1 MVSEPGLT
9 PAQLPD
15 APPSS
20 PGPNGPGAPA
30 YPWPYADGPV
40 PYAGGP
46 TPYLGGPMPYAGV
59 RPDGAWVGPPQQPN
73 WQPAKP
79 SALPIV
85 QREYHEFFRAPR
97 FRWWRPLLAI
107 AMFVGTWFVA
117 TLLVSIPA
125 VVMDTAS
132 GRLDPAAVAKGELKV
147 TPLIFLA
154 NNLGLALAIPL
165 AGLTAWAVFG
175 QRPRW
180 ISSIAGGFRW
190 GLFWRFVAVAVP
202 ILLVSVGVELL
213 LGGVPELAWNA
224 DSWFLI
230 IAILLTTPLQAAGE
244 EYGTR
249 GILARSVGSWFG
261 SARVGLVVAT
271 VLTSVVFMLLH
282 GAGDPWLNGY
292 YFLVGVVCSILV
304 WKTGGLEAA
313 VALHAVN
320 NLIGEVTIPFG
331 GLDGMFDREAGAAG
345 PEILIQVFF
354 TLVLVAALLLVARR
368 LKIPQSAAPAALQR
382 EATR

>member
-1 MVSEPGLT
+1 MI
-9 PAQLPD
+9 
-15 APPSS
+15 
-20 PGPNGPGAPA
+20 
-30 YPWPYADGPV
+30 
-40 PYAGGP
+40 
-46 TPYLGGPMPYAGV
+46 
-59 RPDGAWVGPPQQPN
+59 

-79 SALPIV
+79 SALPV
-85 QREYHEFFRAPR
+85 VPREYHEFFRTPR
-97 FRWWRPLLAI
+97 FRWWKSVLSLL
-107 AMFVGTWFVA
+107 MFVA
-117 TLLVSIPA
+117 TWLVANIVIGLAAIIYDWSTGRVDPK
-125 VVMDTAS
+125 DTMA
-132 GRLDPAAVAKGELKV
+132 GRIIM
-147 TPLIFLA
+147 TPVLFTA
-154 NNLGLALAIPL
+154 NNLALAAAIPL

-202 ILLVSVGVELL
+202 ILLVSVGVETLL
-213 LGGVPELAWNA
+213 AGPPQLVWNA

-249 GILARSVGSWFG
+249 GLLARSIGSWFS

-271 VLTSVVFMLLH
+271 VVTSVVFMLLH

-292 YFLVGVVCSILV
+292 YFTVGVACSVLV
-304 WKTGGLEAA
+304 WKTGGLEAGI
-313 VALHAVN
+313 ALHVVN

-331 GLDGMFDREAGAAG
+331 GLEGMFDRQAGAAG

-354 TLVLVAALLLVARR
+354 TVALVAAQLLVARR
-368 LKIPQSAAPAALQR
+368 LRIPQSAAPAAVRPVLVP
-382 EATR
+382 

>member
-1 MVSEPGLT
+1 MRP
-9 PAQLPD
+9 Q
-15 APPSS
+15 
-20 PGPNGPGAPA
+20 
-30 YPWPYADGPV
+30 DGQ
-40 PYAGGP
+40 
-46 TPYLGGPMPYAGV
+46 
-59 RPDGAWVGPPQQPN
+59 PDGMWLSPTQPPLDWRPV
-73 WQPAKP
+73 KP

-97 FRWWRPLLAI
+97 FRWWRPLLSL
-107 AMFVGTWFVA
+107 AMFIGTWLVA
-117 TLLVSIPA
+117 NIVFG
-125 VVMDTAS
+125 V
-132 GRLDPAAVAKGELKV
+132 AAVIYDWSTGRVDPKSTMAGTIV
-147 TPLIFLA
+147 MTPVLFTA
-154 NNLGLALAIPL
+154 NNLALAAAIPL

-202 ILLVSVGVELL
+202 ILLVSVGVEMLF
-213 LGGVPELAWNA
+213 GGAPQLVWNA

-249 GILARSVGSWFG
+249 GLLARSIGSWFG

-271 VLTSVVFMLLH
+271 VVTSVVFMLLH

-292 YFLVGVVCSILV
+292 YFTVGVSCSILV

-313 VALHAVN
+313 IALHVVN

-331 GLDGMFDREAGAAG
+331 GLEGMFDRQAGAAG

-354 TLVLVAALLLVARR
+354 TLSLVAALLLVARR
-368 LKIPQSAAPAALQR
+368 LRIPQSAAPAALQR
-382 EATR
+382 EAVR

>member
-9 PAQLPD
+9 PAELPD
-15 APPSS
+15 APDPS

-30 YPWPYADGPV
+30 YPWPYAN
-40 PYAGGP
+40 
-46 TPYLGGPMPYAGV
+46 GPMPPQDGQPGGIWLSPTPP
-59 RPDGAWVGPPQQPN
+59 PDGR
-73 WQPAKP
+73 PAKP
-79 SALPIV
+79 SALPSV

-97 FRWWRPLLAI
+97 FRWWRPLLSI
-107 AMFVGTWFVA
+107 AMFVATWFLA
-117 TLLVSIPA
+117 TLLISIPPILID
-125 VVMDTAS
+125 VSS
-132 GRLDPAAVAKGELKV
+132 GRLDMGALTRGELKL
-147 TPLIFLA
+147 TPLLFLA
-154 NNLGLALAIPL
+154 NNLGLAVAIPL

-180 ISSIAGGFRW
+180 MSSIAGGFRW

-202 ILLVSVGVELL
+202 ILLVSVGVEML
-213 LGGVPELAWNA
+213 LGGAPQLVWNA

-249 GILARSVGSWFG
+249 GLLARSIGSWFG

-271 VLTSVVFMLLH
+271 VVTSVVFMLLH

-292 YFLVGVVCSILV
+292 YFTVGVSCSILV

-313 VALHAVN
+313 IALHVVN

-331 GLDGMFDREAGAAG
+331 GLEGMFDREAGAAG

-354 TLVLVAALLLVARR
+354 TLTLVAGLLLVARR
-368 LKIPQSAAPAALQR
+368 LRIPQSAAPGAIQR
-382 EATR
+382 EAVR